1 MAIESRWTGPIAS
14 APTEDIADVRLE
26 LKYET
31 PDWETIY
38 EFRDVKGR
46 PVVASIR
53 IAPRTDGP
61 VPPDLPA
68 TLVRELLRPGEA
80 VEIAR
85 KYMTDPLTN
94 ASATVLPMMRE
105 LLDRYH
111 DSRPRRGKRQP
122 DHFYAAI
129 ASCYVHAI
137 ASGSHNPVAV
147 AADQLGEK
155 DTFVS
160 QALNRARKRELLT
173 RPDSPGKAGGY
184 LTRLGCEA
192 LEARPP

>member
-1 MAIESRWTGPIAS
+1 VSW
-14 APTEDIADVRLE
+14 PTEDITAARLGLRLE

-38 EFRDVKGR
+38 EFHDVKGR

-53 IAPRTDGP
+53 IAPRTAG

-85 KYMTDPLTN
+85 KYMTDSLTK

-129 ASCYVHAI
+129 ASCYLHAV
-137 ASGSHNPVAV
+137 ASGNHNPVEV
-147 AADQLGEK
+147 AAAQIGE
-155 DTFVS
+155 TAGFVS
-160 QALNRARKRELLT
+160 QALNRARKRELLA
-173 RPDSPGKAGGY
+173 RPDSPGKAGGC
-184 LTRLGCEA
+184 LTQLGRDVLKQGRA
-192 LEARPP
+192 